1 MHSLVTIQ
9 SFLLHSN
16 VVHTNRKTNL
26 STFLLTKNSSLD
38 IIIHIIYICKGGYDM
53 KISVGRRD
61 GLANRLFPAEKRG
74 FVNAA
79 KGAQSDYRLLRMPQQ
94 SGIEMK
100 WKDNA

>member
-1 MHSLVTIQ
+1 
-9 SFLLHSN
+9 
-16 VVHTNRKTNL
+16 
-26 STFLLTKNSSLD
+26 
-38 IIIHIIYICKGGYDM
+38 M
-53 KISVGRRD
+53 KISVRRRD